1 MKQKEMKKWMLVALC
16 AVMLFSF
23 AACGE
28 SKDAGKSS
36 TGTDISADAQ
46 ENLLI
51 GGDDSVQIPNPFID
65 CATLE
70 EAGKLVGF
78 DITVP
83 ENMDG
88 YEDKMIQAVAQ
99 EDMKM
104 IQIMFRNEKEN
115 QVCFRK
121 AAGSEDISGDYNVYK
136 EQKEV
141 TVGDKT
147 VLLKGSSESVR
158 NASWTSGEYTYS
170 IYTDTDDFDEAAM
183 TELVKALQ

>member
-1 MKQKEMKKWMLVALC
+1 
-16 AVMLFSF
+16 
-23 AACGE
+23 
-28 SKDAGKSS
+28 
-36 TGTDISADAQ
+36 
-46 ENLLI
+46 
-51 GGDDSVQIPNPFID
+51 
-65 CATLE
+65 
-70 EAGKLVGF
+70 
-78 DITVP
+78 
-83 ENMDG
+83 
-88 YEDKMIQAVAQ
+88 MIQAVAQ

-104 IQIMFRNEKEN
+104 IQVMFRNEKEN